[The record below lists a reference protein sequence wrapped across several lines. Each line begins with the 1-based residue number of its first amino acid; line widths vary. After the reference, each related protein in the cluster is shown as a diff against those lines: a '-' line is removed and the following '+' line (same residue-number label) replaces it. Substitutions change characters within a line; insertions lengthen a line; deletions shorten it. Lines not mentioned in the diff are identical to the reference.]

1 MGTAAL
7 SPWMLY
13 CFPNPSQEELFL
25 SAVMAMAVCSLLA
38 GLDHSNASDYVF
50 ACFFL
55 ICTST
60 FLKYDR
66 GTWASG
72 AGLEEVRLL
81 EFNGIILSV
90 LPAPCWLYCPALI
103 DCTAWPFQDPLV
115 GWHRHHGHAD
125 GAGAVMAPR
134 QGGAHPAARGARPH
148 RRRVGRGGSHG
159 LPGGRVPKVRRP
171 DDGVYRLGCRSFIR
185 DSVPV
190 FLNLGCYQTIRDLNS
205 YCLTN

>member
-60 FLKYDR
+60 FLKY
-66 GTWASG
+66 G

-103 DCTAWPFQDPLV
+103 GCTAWPFQDPLV

-134 QGGAHPAARGARPH
+134 QGGAHPATRRACAH
-148 RRRVGRGGSHG
+148 RCRVGRGGPHG
-159 LPGGRVPKVRRP
+159 LPGRRVPKVRRP
-171 DDGVYRLGCRSFIR
+171 DDGVYRVGCRSFIR
-185 DSVPV
+185 GSVPV
-190 FLNLGCYQTIRDLNS
+190 S
-205 YCLTN
+205 